1 MTDVCA
7 GANPPVN
14 PKSDPLVE
22 YRAGVKAAA
31 GTAAARYRRWV
42 SREDVEQELW
52 TYLFDHDSDCHGLT
66 PAKLGSR
73 LRGAADRYC
82 RKEKAARCGYDT
94 VDEYFY
100 SVDQL
105 ERIVWDAFDA
115 EATPPREPYRDD
127 EKYSEW
133 VAEVSD
139 VRRAIRRRVF
149 PLRHY
154 TALREY
160 VTEGRARDVGV
171 NDALWALRRQ
181 LGGGK
186 PR

>member
-1 MTDVCA
+1 MNGCGQSGVPERKNEDLLL
-7 GANPPVN
+7 
-14 PKSDPLVE
+14 D
-22 YRAGVKAAA
+22 YRKGVAAAA
-31 GTAAARYRRWV
+31 GSAAARYRRWV
-42 SREDVEQELW
+42 TREDVEQELW
-52 TYLFDHDSDCHGLT
+52 TYLLDHDDDLRGLE
-66 PAKLGSR
+66 PAKLGRR

-82 RKEKAARCGYDT
+82 RKEKAQRSGYDT
-94 VDEYFY
+94 ADEYFY

-105 ERIVWDAFDA
+105 ERIIWDAFDTNA
-115 EATPPREPYRDD
+115 VPPTEGYRDD

-133 VAEVSD
+133 VTEVAD
-139 VRRAIRRRVF
+139 VRAAVRRRVF